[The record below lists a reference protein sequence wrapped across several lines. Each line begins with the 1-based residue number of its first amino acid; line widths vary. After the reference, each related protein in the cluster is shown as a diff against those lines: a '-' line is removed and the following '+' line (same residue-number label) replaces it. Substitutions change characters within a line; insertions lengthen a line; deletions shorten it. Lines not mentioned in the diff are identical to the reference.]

1 MDDRVTGTEHLL
13 RALAEGTAG
22 VTEVDYLRALMRTAA
37 RILGARFA
45 FMGELNEAFPLG
57 AKFVDFWDGGKFTG
71 PGDFQFVG
79 TPCEDVF
86 RTGEV
91 RCYPRAVAARF
102 PEAPIL
108 AELGVESFLAVPVK
122 GNDGTVIGHFAIMD
136 DKPMEGDAR
145 TVSVL
150 KLFALRAGA
159 EMERR
164 RYKEALH
171 ASRQRM
177 ASVLAS
183 AMDAIVAVGP
193 DRRIRVFNAAAERI
207 FACSADWAIG
217 MPLDRLIAAPC
228 RAAIAERLGAAA
240 ASGTGRQSIGIA
252 EGFRAVRANHE
263 EFPFEATISR
273 SDGAGEPLYIVILR
287 DVNERQRTQAELERL
302 QSLNGMLIEE
312 MLRQSGFEGLIGQ
325 SPAMQEVLQ
334 AVATVA
340 SSDAT
345 VVVHGETGT
354 GKEMVAHA
362 IHHLS
367 GRRERQLVKMNC
379 AALPADLVES
389 ELFGHEKGA
398 FTGAVNER
406 KGRFELA
413 NGGTLFLDEV
423 GELTLPAQA
432 KLLRVLQ
439 EREFERVGGS
449 RTIRVDVRVIAA
461 TNRDLAEMVRQGAFR
476 SDLYYRLNVFPIT
489 LPPLRAR
496 AGDVALLAQHFLE
509 RFARKLGKKLTAIE
523 PESLQRLLR
532 YDWPGNVRELQNVME
547 RASLLS
553 AGPAVVLRDPLR
565 AGGAAPGAAAVQPR
579 TLEEVEAEHIRRVLR
594 STDWKIEGRA
604 GAAALLRLEP
614 STLRYRMQKLGV
626 RRPPPPEAASAA
638 MRER

>member
-1 MDDRVTGTEHLL
+1 MDERETGTEHLL
-13 RALAEGTAG
+13 RALAEDTAG
-22 VTEVDYLRALMRTAA
+22 VTEDDYLRALMRTAA
-37 RILGARFA
+37 RVLGVRFA
-45 FMGELNEAFPLG
+45 FMGELNEAFPVG
-57 AKFVDFWDGGKFTG
+57 AKFVDFWDGEKFAG

-86 RTGEV
+86 RTGEL
-91 RCYPRAVAARF
+91 RCYPRGVAGRF
-102 PEAPIL
+102 PDAPIL

-122 GNDGTVIGHFAIMD
+122 DKDGAVIGHFAIMD

-145 TVSVL
+145 AVSVL
-150 KLFALRAGA
+150 RLFAGRAGA
-159 EMERR
+159 ELERR
-164 RYKEALH
+164 RYKDALH

-183 AMDAIVAVGP
+183 AMDAIVAVAP
-193 DRRIRVFNAAAERI
+193 DRRIRVFNSAAERI
-207 FACSADWAIG
+207 FACSADWATG
-217 MPLDRLIAAPC
+217 MPLDRLIAAPF
-228 RAAIAERLGAAA
+228 RAAVAERLGATAA
-240 ASGTGRQSIGIA
+240 NETGRQSIGAA

-302 QSLNGMLIEE
+302 QSQNGMLIEE
-312 MLRQSGFEGLIGQ
+312 MLRQSRLEGVIGQ
-325 SPAMQEVLQ
+325 SPAMQDVLQ

-340 SSDAT
+340 AADAT
-345 VVVHGETGT
+345 VIVHGETGT

-367 GRRERQLVKMNC
+367 ERRERQLVKMNC

-461 TNRDLAEMVRQGAFR
+461 TNRDLAEMVQQGTFR

-496 AGDVALLAQHFLE
+496 TGDIPLLAQHFLE
-509 RFARKLGKKLTAIE
+509 RFARKLGRKLTTIE
-523 PESLQRLLR
+523 PDSLQRLLR

-547 RASLLS
+547 RAALLS
-553 AGPAVVLRDPLR
+553 AGPEVLVRDPLR
-565 AGGAAPGAAAVQPR
+565 AGTVSAGGGEVRPR
-579 TLEEVEAEHIRRVLR
+579 PLEEVEAEHIRRVLQ
-594 STDWKIEGRA
+594 STDWKIEGKR
-604 GAAALLRLEP
+604 GAAAVLRLEP
-614 STLRYRMQKLGV
+614 STLRYRMQKLGI
-626 RRPPPPEAASAA
+626 RRPPPPDVASPA